1 MRVAGVTMS
10 TPAVPDGS
18 WPAAAHLRRREPRG
32 RAEVSHGCG
41 RTAGLVGGILDH
53 VTRRGVSAVFAG
65 REEDLAVLASALED
79 AASRVPRV
87 VLVGAEAGG
96 GKSRLV
102 AEFAARAAGRAQVLA
117 GGCVELSAA
126 GLPYA
131 PFTAVLR
138 QLVRDH
144 GVAEVAAL
152 LGGRGTGELAGL
164 LPEFGAPPADRDPDM
179 ARARLFELL
188 LALLEAL
195 AARQPVVVVVED
207 VHWADRS
214 TRDLLGFLARNLRH
228 VSVLLV
234 VTFRSDELHRTHPLR
249 LLLAELDRI
258 NGVTRV
264 ELPHLS
270 REQVEAQLGGILGYP
285 PEPGVTNEVYER
297 GGGVP
302 LFTEA
307 LLNVDGTVSPGLPWS
322 LRDLLLGAVKELPEQ
337 TQQVLRVA
345 TAGGAQVG
353 HRLLAA
359 VTGLDN
365 AALAGALRPGVEANV
380 IVADAGGYAFRHELI
395 REAVQEDLLPAER
408 IQAAAAFAQALD
420 ADPALSGDGMAVA
433 RLALYW
439 RGADEYER
447 ALRAAWD
454 AAASAGARFAFAEQL
469 QMLEQVLELWH
480 QVPGAAE
487 HTGADHAGVIELTA
501 DAALWAGEPQRGL
514 ALVEAALGE
523 LSEAGNPAR
532 RAALLLRRA
541 RLRRNQL
548 LPGPVED
555 LQAALLLAQR
565 PDRLRAEILGDLS
578 GMLRDH
584 KQDAERAAEEML
596 ALGARLGDQECRT
609 DALIS
614 LAQLSARKGH
624 NTVAALQDAREA
636 ARRIGS
642 APLEVRAYGAIN
654 DVLEGRGEHR
664 LAIQAAQASL
674 ARARQLGLAR
684 FSTVSI
690 AANLAES
697 LTSAGRWDEAAE
709 VLEEA
714 LGLDPAPRGRAH
726 LLVLRGQIAVAR
738 GEHDTAARIIDQLGS
753 LPDGA
758 RAELQLAL
766 PITRLAAEVQLAEGN
781 LAAALATTRSAVT
794 RLRSTEMR
802 HLRPLPRYVWPL
814 LATGMRACAQATS
827 VHLPPG
833 ADTPADL
840 RPDLE
845 LAAANLARPGPVEQA
860 HSAAFAAE
868 AARAAGRPDQ
878 AAWDAAADAWDSLGQ
893 PYPLAYALLRAAA
906 AALSVRNRD
915 AAAIRLQ
922 RAAELAGQ
930 LRARPLLQQI
940 TRLARR
946 ARIEITGGAHATP
959 TATFGLTGRELEVL
973 RLVAAGRG
981 NRDIAAELFISPKT
995 ASVHVS
1001 NILGKLGVTSRGEAA
1016 AAAHQLH
1023 LFDPP

>member
-1 MRVAGVTMS
+1 MCGAERGRVA
-10 TPAVPDGS
+10 
-18 WPAAAHLRRREPRG
+18 
-32 RAEVSHGCG
+32 
-41 RTAGLVGGILDH
+41 
-53 VTRRGVSAVFAG
+53 
-65 REEDLAVLASALED
+65 
-79 AASRVPRV
+79 
-87 VLVGAEAGG
+87 
-96 GKSRLV
+96 
-102 AEFAARAAGRAQVLA
+102 
-117 GGCVELSAA
+117 
-126 GLPYA
+126 YA

-195 AARQPVVVVVED
+195 ADRQPVVVVVED

-523 LSEAGNPAR
+523 VSEAGNPAR

-555 LQAALLLAQR
+555 LQAALLLAQS

-726 LLVLRGQIAVAR
+726 LLVLRG
-738 GEHDTAARIIDQLGS
+738 HDTAARIIDQLGRCPTAPGPNCS
-753 LPDGA
+753 
-758 RAELQLAL
+758 
-766 PITRLAAEVQLAEGN
+766 
-781 LAAALATTRSAVT
+781 
-794 RLRSTEMR
+794 LRSQSPGWQQRSSWPKATSPQPWPPR
-802 HLRPLPRYVWPL
+802 APPLRGCGAPRCVTYGRCRVTCGHCWLPVCGPAPRPPRSICHPEPILPQTCGQISNWRRR
-814 LATGMRACAQATS
+814 TSRAQARWSRPIRRHSPLKPPAPPAARTR
-827 VHLPPG
+827 PPG
-833 ADTPADL
+833 MPPPTPGTLSAS
-840 RPDLE
+840 RTHWPTHCCGPPPRHYRSE
-845 LAAANLARPGPVEQA
+845 TETPPPSGCSAPQNSLANSAPGRCC
-860 HSAAFAAE
+860 S
-868 AARAAGRPDQ
+868 R
-878 AAWDAAADAWDSLGQ
+878 
-893 PYPLAYALLRAAA
+893 
-906 AALSVRNRD
+906 
-915 AAAIRLQ
+915 
-922 RAAELAGQ
+922 
-930 LRARPLLQQI
+930 
-940 TRLARR
+940 
-946 ARIEITGGAHATP
+946 
-959 TATFGLTGRELEVL
+959 
-973 RLVAAGRG
+973 
-981 NRDIAAELFISPKT
+981 
-995 ASVHVS
+995 
-1001 NILGKLGVTSRGEAA
+1001 SRGWPGGPASRSPAGPMPRRRCRSDSPAA
-1016 AAAHQLH
+1016 S
-1023 LFDPP
+1023 